1 MNASRD
7 RSIFDQKIRE
17 IVDRLNLIEQH
28 QIGVVAHLHQYLEEQ
43 VNGALRELL
52 AHLSSTE
59 VKSRFTSWTLDEV
72 PRSEDTWEVTR
83 NQIIKVLS
91 RRFREIA
98 EQWEE
103 DNKVFANA
111 RVSLLQHFESRYHL
125 VEGQLR
131 SLQSAITAGKE
142 DVPENLTDLD
152 DLDLPLSGKVIIGV
166 TSPIWIPLSLVVF
179 LIAAPVFGIFAFKN
193 KLEDIK
199 ILKRYKKDKCAF
211 MRVASAGYLEE
222 LIEEKSLKP
231 FVKEQMKEAQVCL
244 KQIEARLPE
253 LIQADKMLYN
263 QLRAETRS
271 KEEITERYRPIVE
284 EASLVRGRLAVFG
297 FEEVQATHI
306 EAENLTWSED
316 TSSHLGRGAFAN
328 VFIGKMERNENS
340 NLTVALKVYNEV
352 LDAKNASLFM
362 AEVQILR

>member
-7 RSIFDQKIRE
+7 RNIFDQQIRE
-17 IVDRLNLIEQH
+17 IVDRLNLIEQQ
-28 QIGVVAHLHQYLEEQ
+28 QIGVVAHLHQYLEKQ
-43 VNGALRELL
+43 VNRAFRELL
-52 AHLSSTE
+52 KYFSSKE
-59 VKSRFTSWTLDEV
+59 VKARFTSWTLDEV

-83 NQIIKVLS
+83 NQITKLLS
-91 RRFREIA
+91 RRFREFT

-111 RVSLLQHFESRYHL
+111 RVSLLQHFQSRYHF

-131 SLQSAITAGKE
+131 SLQSAITAGKK
-142 DVPENLTDLD
+142 DVPENLTELD
-152 DLDLPLSGKVIIGV
+152 DLDLSLSGKVIIGV
-166 TSPIWIPLSLVVF
+166 TSPIWVPLGLVAFV
-179 LIAAPVFGIFAFKN
+179 IGAPVYGIFAFKS
-193 KLEDIK
+193 KLVDK
-199 ILKRYKKDKCAF
+199 KKLKTYKKDKCAF
-211 MRVASAGYLEE
+211 MREMSADYLEE
-222 LIEEKSLKP
+222 VIEEKSLKP

-271 KEEITERYRPIVE
+271 KEEITERYQPILD

-297 FEEVQATHI
+297 FEEVQAAHI
-306 EAENLTWSED
+306 EAEDLTWSED

-328 VFIGKMERNENS
+328 VYIGKMERSENS

-352 LDAKNASLFM
+352 LDAKNASQFM
-362 AEVQILR
+362 GEVQILR